1 MNLKYLTTLA
11 LDGNEIIDFYPLTR
25 VSFPKKMEKLMLEKY
40 R

>member
-25 VSFPKKMEKLMLEKY
+25 ANFPKKMDRLLLEK
-40 R
+40 